1 MRKTINL
8 YLVFGA
14 GYLAFLFVVFVRIAM
29 KSEIGF
35 SPQAVGVFAAI
46 FLPPAVFAYLAGF
59 KNGREILANTE
70 ALANALEEKDEKE
83 RT

>member
-59 KNGREILANTE
+59 KNGGE
-70 ALANALEEKDEKE
+70 AAGRTGAAAKTQEEKDGTEN
-83 RT
+83 T